1 MTNLVR
7 VSKHNN
13 ATNWVYRRYRALTRT
28 DLHGEKALLP
38 GQDARVADPLGND
51 PNPIFEKKPAKENR
65 IRIFSHKFH
74 LYSLEPSIFLLL
86 DYL

>member
-38 GQDARVADPLGND
+38 GQDARVADPHVD
-51 PNPIFEKKPAKENR
+51 DQ
-65 IRIFSHKFH
+65 IRISRKTGQEKPDTEII
-74 LYSLEPSIFLLL
+74 L
-86 DYL
+86 

>member
-1 MTNLVR
+1 MTNLLR

-38 GQDARVADPLGND
+38 GQDARVADPHVDDQN
-51 PNPIFEKKPAKENR
+51 PNFEKNGPRETGYGNFL
-65 IRIFSHKFH
+65 INFIFI
-74 LYSLEPSIFLLL
+74 PSKHNFFVT
-86 DYL
+86 